1 MPWEGL
7 VMTAKLNWLGI
18 IVATVVAFFVGFLWY
33 GVLFEAIWKDLS
45 GVGAEDGD
53 PMFMML
59 GLLQTFVTM
68 IGLGWFI
75 ARDGAIGWMAGLK
88 IGLVAGVAFALMTSA
103 YGFIYQTSPMGLLP
117 IDWSHLLVVY
127 AVGGALIGGLRMK
140 QKA

>member
-1 MPWEGL
+1 
-7 VMTAKLNWLGI
+7 MTTKLNWLGI

-53 PMFMML
+53 PMWMML
-59 GLLQTFVTM
+59 GLLQTFITM

-75 ARDGAIGWMAGLK
+75 ARDGAVGWMAGLK
-88 IGLVAGVAFALMTSA
+88 IGLVAAVAFALMTSA

-140 QKA
+140 PKA